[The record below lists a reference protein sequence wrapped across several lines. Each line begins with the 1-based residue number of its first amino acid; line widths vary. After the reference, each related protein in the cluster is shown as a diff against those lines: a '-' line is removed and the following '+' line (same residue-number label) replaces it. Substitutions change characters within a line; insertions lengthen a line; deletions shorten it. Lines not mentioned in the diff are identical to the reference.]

1 MNKSKAANR
10 GLLLNAPLHF
20 NIIAI
25 FIAIFLMLAG
35 GLIWYNYR
43 TNSELALEAADSL
56 LRNVSEKVLE
66 RTENFIQNPITF
78 VRLTADLPGVTVRPS
93 DTEHPTVRYFLDA
106 LDSYNQL
113 YGLFIGYGNGDFFQ
127 TVNFS
132 DVDPVTRERLLVP
145 ENARYGIR
153 LILKGDDGKR
163 LQTWRFLD
171 ADRKVVKRLSPTEA
185 TYDPRGR
192 PWYKSAA
199 DNDTTSMTDA
209 YIFSSLKAPGIT
221 VSHRI
226 LVQPD
231 AVMAA
236 DITLSRLSSF
246 LQAQKVG
253 MSGRVLIY
261 NHRDELIAYPDADKT
276 VMKAV
281 EGTQVVLRPVKIPEL
296 KIPEITEAI
305 RRFNGR
311 ADGQLVYS
319 VHGENHIASVSTL
332 QNAVGSTKRVAI
344 VVPVDDF
351 IGPIAAHR
359 MRSLLF
365 SLVPLLLSIPII
377 AWVSEWIARPIREI
391 VAETKKI
398 RNFEFDDSRDVES
411 RVTEIQELSGSVATM
426 RNAIETFAHYVPKA
440 LVEQL
445 IQSGNQQRLGGERRQ
460 LSIMFTDVANF
471 TDMSEQMSP
480 EDLML
485 KTTRYFQALGE
496 IVLDNQGSID
506 KFIGDAIMAFWNAP
520 LDDPNHVANACKTM
534 LLCKVRSDEL
544 NANWAARGEPV
555 MRTRFG
561 LHTGETVVG
570 NIGSADRMDYTALG
584 ASVNLAARLEGL
596 NKEYGTE
603 LLVSDSVYRLEKES
617 CLFRPIDVAK
627 VKGMSAPVRVYELC
641 AALDGPGSIVASA
654 EQRTLCLRWAP
665 VYENFSNGNW
675 RAARDG
681 LHEFIADYPED
692 SVAAKHLVFCNLKL
706 AQSESAGIEQLS
718 AVARE

>member
-1 MNKSKAANR
+1 MTKNAATHR
-10 GLLLNAPLHF
+10 SLLLKAPLNF

-66 RTENFIQNPITF
+66 RTENFIQNPVTL
-78 VRLTADLPGVTVRPS
+78 VRLTSGLPGVTTRPV
-93 DTEHPTVRYFLDA
+93 DTKHPTVRYFLDA

-132 DVDPVTRERLLVP
+132 DVDSVTRERLLVP
-145 ENARYGIR
+145 ENARYGVR
-153 LILKGDDGKR
+153 LILKGADGKR
-163 LQTWRFLD
+163 TQTWRFLD
-171 ADRKVVKRLSPTEA
+171 ANRNVIKVLPPTEA

-192 PWYKSAA
+192 PWYKSARA
-199 DNDTTSMTDA
+199 SNAPSMTDA

-221 VSHRI
+221 VSHKVH
-226 LVQPD
+226 VQPD

-246 LQAQKVG
+246 LQSQKVG

-281 EGTQVVLRPVKIPEL
+281 AGTNVVLRPVKISEL
-296 KIPEITEAI
+296 KLPEITEAI
-305 RRFNGR
+305 RQFDGR
-311 ADGQLVYS
+311 PDGQLVYP
-319 VHGENHIASVSTL
+319 VNGEDHIASVSTL

-391 VAETKKI
+391 VDETKKI
-398 RNFEFDDSRDVES
+398 RNLKFDNSQDVVS
-411 RVTEIQELSGSVATM
+411 RVTEIQELSSSVATM

-445 IQSGNQQRLGGERRQ
+445 IQSGNQQQLGGERRQ

-480 EDLML
+480 EELML

-496 IVLDNQGSID
+496 IVLDNKGSID

-520 LDDPNHVANACKTM
+520 LDDPNHVANACRTM
-534 LLCKVRSDEL
+534 LLCKARSDEL
-544 NANWAARGEPV
+544 NANWAAKGRPI

-596 NKEYGTE
+596 NKVYGTE
-603 LLVSDSVYRLEKES
+603 MLVSDSVYRPEKDA
-617 CLFRPIDVAK
+617 CLFRPIDVAR
-627 VKGMSAPVRVYELC
+627 VKGISAPVQVYELC
-641 AALDGPGSIVASA
+641 AALDGPEKILATA
-654 EQRTLCLRWAP
+654 EQRALCRHWAP
-665 VYENFSNGNW
+665 IYEDFSRAEW

-681 LHEFIADYPED
+681 LQHFIAEYPD
-692 SVAAKHLVFCNLKL
+692 DTVAEKHLNRCYREL
-706 AQSESAGIEQLS
+706 AETDPADIHPIS
-718 AVARE
+718 AVARD

>member
-426 RNAIETFAHYVPKA
+426 RNAIETSP
-440 LVEQL
+440 
-445 IQSGNQQRLGGERRQ
+445 
-460 LSIMFTDVANF
+460 IMF
-471 TDMSEQMSP
+471 Q
-480 EDLML
+480 
-485 KTTRYFQALGE
+485 R
-496 IVLDNQGSID
+496 
-506 KFIGDAIMAFWNAP
+506 
-520 LDDPNHVANACKTM
+520 
-534 LLCKVRSDEL
+534 RSS
-544 NANWAARGEPV
+544 NSSSNRA
-555 MRTRFG
+555 T
-561 LHTGETVVG
+561 
-570 NIGSADRMDYTALG
+570 S
-584 ASVNLAARLEGL
+584 
-596 NKEYGTE
+596 
-603 LLVSDSVYRLEKES
+603 SDSAASGGNCQS
-617 CLFRPIDVAK
+617 CLPTSPISPTCPNRCRRK
-627 VKGMSAPVRVYELC
+627 
-641 AALDGPGSIVASA
+641 
-654 EQRTLCLRWAP
+654 T
-665 VYENFSNGNW
+665 
-675 RAARDG
+675 
-681 LHEFIADYPED
+681 
-692 SVAAKHLVFCNLKL
+692 
-706 AQSESAGIEQLS
+706 
-718 AVARE
+718 

>member
-1 MNKSKAANR
+1 MTKATATYR
-10 GLLLNAPLHF
+10 SLLLKAPLNF

-66 RTENFIQNPITF
+66 RTENFIQNPITL
-78 VRLTADLPGVTVRPS
+78 VRLTSGLPGVTTRPR
-93 DTEHPTVRYFLDA
+93 DTGHPTVRYFLDA

-127 TVNFS
+127 TVNFT

-145 ENARYGIR
+145 ENARYGVR

-163 LQTWRFLD
+163 VQTWRFLD
-171 ADRKVVKRLSPTEA
+171 ANRKVVKSLPPTEA

-192 PWYKSAA
+192 PWYKSALG
-199 DNDTTSMTDA
+199 NISTSMTDA
-209 YIFSSLKAPGIT
+209 YIFSSLMAPGIT
-221 VSHRI
+221 VSHKI
-226 LVQPD
+226 HVQPD
-231 AVMAA
+231 AVMAV

-246 LQAQKVG
+246 LQSQKVG

-261 NHRDELIAYPDADKT
+261 NHRDELIAYPDVDKT

-281 EGTQVVLRPVKIPEL
+281 KGTKVVLRPVKIPEL
-296 KIPEITEAI
+296 KLPEITEAI
-305 RRFNGR
+305 RRFDGQ
-311 ADGQLVYS
+311 ADGRLVYS
-319 VHGENHIASVSTL
+319 VNGEDHIASVSTL
-332 QNAVGSTKRVAI
+332 QNTVGSTKRVAI

-365 SLVPLLLSIPII
+365 SLIPLLLSIPII

-391 VAETKKI
+391 VDETKKI
-398 RNFEFDDSRDVES
+398 RNFDFDNSRDVVS
-411 RVTEIQELSGSVATM
+411 RVTEVHELSSSVATM

-445 IQSGNQQRLGGERRQ
+445 IQSGNQQQLGGERRQ
-460 LSIMFTDVANF
+460 LSIMFTDVAKF
-471 TDMSEQMSP
+471 TDMSERMSP
-480 EDLML
+480 EELML

-520 LDDPNHVANACKTM
+520 LDDPNHVANACRTM
-534 LLCKVRSDEL
+534 LLCKVRSAEL
-544 NANWAARGEPV
+544 NADWAAEGQPI

-603 LLVSDSVYRLEKES
+603 LLVSEPVYHLEKNA
-617 CLFRPIDVAK
+617 CLFRPIDVAR
-627 VKGMSAPVRVYELC
+627 VKGISTPVKVYELC
-641 AALDGPGSIVASA
+641 AALEGPEKIRASA
-654 EQRTLCLRWAP
+654 EQRTLCRRWAP
-665 VYENFSNGNW
+665 IYQDFSQGNW
-675 RAARDG
+675 RAARDA
-681 LHEFIADYPED
+681 LQQFIADYPDD
-692 SVAAKHLVFCNLKL
+692 SVAAKHLDHCNRKL
-706 AQSESAGIEQLS
+706 AESGPTDIEPLS
-718 AVARE
+718 AVARD